1 MPLKSLSVKA
11 SFLAILTGF
20 FRLHLFTSSEQHRV
34 PKSVEFEPKHLAMFC
49 IPTGAVIFRDSSLYI
64 VVKIAK
70 YHRKIK

>member
-1 MPLKSLSVKA
+1 M
-11 SFLAILTGF
+11 
-20 FRLHLFTSSEQHRV
+20 SSEQHKV

-70 YHRKIK
+70 YYRKIK